1 MRSAGR
7 DRSCYFPRDVFFGR
21 LGFAGAFFTF
31 WVSDFVRFLPATSD
45 SFPIGVLP
53 CATYRA
59 SPARCSRFASARPL
73 PARATHAESLE
84 TEDATRGAAGKASG
98 DEEGGR

>member
-7 DRSCYFPRDVFFGR
+7 DRSCYLPRDVFFGH

-31 WVSDFVRFLPATSD
+31 WVSDFGRFLPATSD

-53 CATYRA
+53 SATYRA
-59 SPARCSRFASARPL
+59 SPALCRRFASARPL
-73 PARATHAESLE
+73 SARAAHAESLE
-84 TEDATRGAAGKASG
+84 TEDATRGAAGNAIG
-98 DEEGGR
+98 GEEGAR